1 MHALILAPGAY
12 MYLEATDIRAGAKAH
27 LVSPIIPL
35 FGYDKC
41 LEFSFSAH
49 GRHIGEL
56 NVLDENF
63 NAIFELKTGALNLY
77 Y

>member
-1 MHALILAPGAY
+1 
-12 MYLEATDIRAGAKAH
+12 MYLEATDISVSAKAH

-41 LEFSFSAH
+41 LKFSFSAH

-63 NAIFELKTGALNLY
+63 NPIFKMKAGRNINSF
-77 Y
+77 